1 MGEGTQQAIQGVD
14 IIELIMDVGQKNK
27 KFTAKTLQEIEG
39 IMGKDSPDYPLVR
52 KAVLDCFNNYTRSIM
67 RSVFGNDFEYT
78 KNG

>member
-1 MGEGTQQAIQGVD
+1 MSEGTQAIQGVD

-27 KFTAKTLQEIEG
+27 KFTAKTLQEIES
-39 IMGKDSPDYPLVR
+39 IMGKDSPEYPLVR

>member
-1 MGEGTQQAIQGVD
+1 MSEGTQAIQGVD

-27 KFTAKTLQEIEG
+27 KFTAKTLQEIEA
-39 IMGKDSPDYPLVR
+39 IMGKDSPEYPLVR